1 MGIYHWRYLVRN
13 LVFNSKA
20 IVLICIND
28 AVPLPG
34 RPPLPHAVLI
44 LGRFTGYTN
53 SGPIYRL
60 YRAAVNQLFAHLREF
75 ASFTDCVTTPKTLQ
89 CWPTTYFGNLFL
101 QADRKGHAVK
111 YFWSVIQEN
120 QRGPFLYLI
129 FWRKKTCDSEMIDN
143 KIFQDKKCVQLCL
156 QMSSGG
162 LRIIGKSSVTS
173 NLCKAVIIVW
183 SLDLGLSTPYCWPTT

>member
-1 MGIYHWRYLVRN
+1 MGPLKTHICPKLDQCFTRLFTERVFPIECN

-20 IVLICIND
+20 IILICIND

-75 ASFTDCVTTPKTLQ
+75 ASFTDCVTTPITLQ
-89 CWPTTYFGNLFL
+89 C
-101 QADRKGHAVK
+101 
-111 YFWSVIQEN
+111 
-120 QRGPFLYLI
+120 
-129 FWRKKTCDSEMIDN
+129 
-143 KIFQDKKCVQLCL
+143 
-156 QMSSGG
+156 
-162 LRIIGKSSVTS
+162 
-173 NLCKAVIIVW
+173 
-183 SLDLGLSTPYCWPTT
+183 

>member
-1 MGIYHWRYLVRN
+1 MFHQDFHWMGISHWRYLVRN

-20 IVLICIND
+20 IILICIN
-28 AVPLPG
+28 VPLPG

-75 ASFTDCVTTPKTLQ
+75 ASFTDCVTTPITLQ

-111 YFWSVIQEN
+111 YFWSVKQEN
-120 QRGPFLYLI
+120 QRGPFWCTCNEI
-129 FWRKKTCDSEMIDN
+129 FWITCDSEMIYY
-143 KIFQDKKCVQLCL
+143 KIIWDKKCV
-156 QMSSGG
+156 
-162 LRIIGKSSVTS
+162 
-173 NLCKAVIIVW
+173 
-183 SLDLGLSTPYCWPTT
+183 

>member
-1 MGIYHWRYLVRN
+1 MGISHWRYLVRN

-20 IVLICIND
+20 IVLICING

-75 ASFTDCVTTPKTLQ
+75 ASFTDCVTTPITLQ
-89 CWPTTYFGNLFL
+89 CWPKTFLGICYYRQTEKDMRSSIFGVWYKKIREDLFCTWSFEEKKL
-101 QADRKGHAVK
+101 VILKWLITK
-111 YFWSVIQEN
+111 YFRTKSAFNFVC
-120 QRGPFLYLI
+120 
-129 FWRKKTCDSEMIDN
+129 K
-143 KIFQDKKCVQLCL
+143 CL
-156 QMSSGG
+156 QEDFM
-162 LRIIGKSSVTS
+162 
-173 NLCKAVIIVW
+173 
-183 SLDLGLSTPYCWPTT
+183 

>member
-1 MGIYHWRYLVRN
+1 MGISHWRYLVRN

-75 ASFTDCVTTPKTLQ
+75 ASFTDCVTTPITLQ

-101 QADRKGHAVK
+101 QAHRKGHVVK

-120 QRGPFLYLI
+120 QIVPFCVFAMRFFEKLLKWFI
-129 FWRKKTCDSEMIDN
+129 T
-143 KIFQDKKCVQLCL
+143 KCFGTKSAFNFVYKCL
-156 QMSSGG
+156 QEDFM
-162 LRIIGKSSVTS
+162 
-173 NLCKAVIIVW
+173 
-183 SLDLGLSTPYCWPTT
+183 